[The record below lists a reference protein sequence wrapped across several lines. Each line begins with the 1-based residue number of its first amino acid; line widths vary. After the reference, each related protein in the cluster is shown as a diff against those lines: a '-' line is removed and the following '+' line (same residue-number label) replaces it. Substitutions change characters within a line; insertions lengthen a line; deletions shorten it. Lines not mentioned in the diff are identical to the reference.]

1 MRFRKRQGRE
11 GGGAGWRWVSTHGIG
26 NHMWP
31 TTWVQIHRITKVSF
45 LPPIAPTQTWA
56 CAWTDGKLKNI
67 RGRYLVCQQTW
78 SWQEDLWVP
87 HCFFHHSHITTYS
100 SKSHFSS
107 PRRSLSSLEY
117 TILPKFIK
125 STRQRTRR
133 RWWRKWKGMDTTNTN
148 HSPNHVYG
156 VGLMDGSII

>member
-1 MRFRKRQGRE
+1 MRFRKRQGGK
-11 GGGAGWRWVSTHGIG
+11 GGWGVEVAVNKFTGS
-26 NHMWP
+26 P
-31 TTWVQIHRITKVSF
+31 KSPF
-45 LPPIAPTQTWA
+45 PPPYCPNTNMSMCMVWWKTE
-56 CAWTDGKLKNI
+56 KI

-78 SWQEDLWVP
+78 SWQEDLWVL
-87 HCFFHHSHITTYS
+87 HYFFHRSHITTYS
-100 SKSHFSS
+100 SKSHFSR
-107 PRRSLSSLEY
+107 PRRSLPSLEY

-125 STRQRTRR
+125 STRQRRR